1 MSLSYS
7 FILRAILQPVPNTFR
22 WDMDGS
28 VSAVYQCS
36 VSSSVPKYHPKE
48 DMQTETQKAKEVR
61 HRMDKYN
68 KTWSN
73 TISHNSVEKGQQS

>member
-7 FILRAILQPVPNTFR
+7 FILRAILQPAPNTFS

-36 VSSSVPKYHPKE
+36 VSPSVPKYHPKE
-48 DMQTETQKAKEVR
+48 DMQTEAQKPKEVR
-61 HRMDKYN
+61 HHMDKYN

-73 TISHNSVEKGQQS
+73 TISHNSVEKDHQS